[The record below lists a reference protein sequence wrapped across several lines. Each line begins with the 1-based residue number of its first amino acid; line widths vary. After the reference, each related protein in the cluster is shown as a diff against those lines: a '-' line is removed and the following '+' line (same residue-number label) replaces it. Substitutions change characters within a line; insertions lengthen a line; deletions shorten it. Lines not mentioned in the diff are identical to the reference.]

1 MYMDYETEVSVIVPI
16 YNAEKYLNA
25 CLFSIQNQTFK
36 NFEVLLIDD
45 GSSDSSGKIAME
57 F

>member
-45 GSSDSSGKIAME
+45 GSSDSSGKIAIKK
-57 F
+57 